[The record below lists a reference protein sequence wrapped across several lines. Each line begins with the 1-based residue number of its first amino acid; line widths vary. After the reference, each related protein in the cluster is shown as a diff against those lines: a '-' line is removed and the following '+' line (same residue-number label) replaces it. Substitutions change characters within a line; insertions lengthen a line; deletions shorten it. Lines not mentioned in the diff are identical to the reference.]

1 MGVGGAPLMWSAV
14 GSHIFWIDGCR
25 FDGSSSSEMMLA
37 SKGLSCV
44 RRASDP
50 EPATGRLFRVCG
62 TTAGTKN
69 RVLVITRSVGNTPVF
84 VFVYVSDGFCFPS
97 SAAHLTR

>member
-25 FDGSSSSEMMLA
+25 FDGSSSTEMMLA
-37 SKGLSCV
+37 SKGLSCG

-62 TTAGTKN
+62 TAARTKN

-97 SAAHLTR
+97 SAAHLIR